1 MLSVMRCVCAQSLI
15 HVQLFATQGL
25 EPPKLL
31 CPWNFLGENTG
42 VGCQSLLQ
50 GIFPAQ
56 ESNLHLLSLLH
67 WEIARV
73 QPQWIQGK
81 SKWVRSRRLRKDYL
95 IRKERLG
102 KNSVV
107 GNLEEGRGCIP
118 WFTLKANKAP
128 RQGT

>member
-15 HVQLFATQGL
+15 HVQLFATQEL

-42 VGCQSLLQ
+42 VGCHSLLQ

-81 SKWVRSRRLRKDYL
+81 SKWVRSRRLRKNYL
-95 IRKERLG
+95 IKNTREIRK
-102 KNSVV
+102 K
-107 GNLEEGRGCIP
+107 
-118 WFTLKANKAP
+118 
-128 RQGT
+128 